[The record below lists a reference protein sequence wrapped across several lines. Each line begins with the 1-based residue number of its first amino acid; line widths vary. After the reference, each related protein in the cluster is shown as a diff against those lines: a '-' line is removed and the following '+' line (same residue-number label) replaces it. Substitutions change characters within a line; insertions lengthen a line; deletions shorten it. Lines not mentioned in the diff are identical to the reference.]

1 MTDPVPLLKRLIGC
15 RSVTPHDGGALD
27 FVDEVLAKAAFRV
40 ERLLFSETGTPDIKN
55 LFARYGTGRPHFC
68 FAGHTDVV
76 PPGDEASWRHP
87 PFQGAEADGAI
98 YGRGASDM
106 KGSIA
111 AFMAAAIDFIGAR
124 GAQFKGSISL
134 LLTGDEEGPAINGTA
149 KVLQQLKQQGAV
161 PDHCLV
167 GEPTCVGRLGDA
179 LKIGR
184 RGSLTIWITANGRQ
198 GHSAYPQFADNP
210 IPKLVRLLDR
220 LASHKLDQGTDR
232 FEPSNLAITSVDVGN
247 PATNVIPAKASASIN
262 IRFNPLHS
270 GKSLSEWIGAEAQRV
285 EAEIGGKFELRFG
298 ESADAFLTEAGPF
311 VEVVGRAVKKVT
323 GMAPE
328 ISTTGGTSDARFIK
342 NYCPVVEF
350 GPRGETI
357 HQVDERIDI
366 DDLRQLKQ
374 IYQTV
379 AENYFGSP

>member
-1 MTDPVPLLKRLIGC
+1 MTDPVPLLKRLIRC
-15 RSVTPHDGGALD
+15 RSVTPEDDGALD
-27 FVDEVLAKAAFRV
+27 VVAEVLAKQGFKV
-40 ERLLFSETGTPDIKN
+40 ERLMFSETGTPDVKN
-55 LFARYGTGRPHFC
+55 LFARYGEGKPHLC

-76 PPGDEASWRHP
+76 PAGDEESWQYP
-87 PFQGAEADGAI
+87 PFAGVETNGAI

-124 GAQFKGSISL
+124 GPQFKGSISL

-149 KVLQQLKQQGAV
+149 KVLTRLKQEGAV

-167 GEPTCVGRLGDA
+167 GEPTCIGQLGDA
-179 LKIGR
+179 LKVGR
-184 RGSLTIWITANGRQ
+184 RGSLTVWVAAHGRQ

-220 LASHKLDQGTDR
+220 LASHRLDQGTDR

-247 PATNVIPAKASASIN
+247 PATNVIPGKAFASIN
-262 IRFNPLHS
+262 IRFNPLHNAR
-270 GKSLSEWIGAEAQRV
+270 SLADWIQAEVLAV
-285 EAEIGGKFELRFG
+285 EAEMGGKFELRFG
-298 ESADAFLTEAGPF
+298 EAADAFLTEAGPF
-311 VEVVGRAVKKVT
+311 VDMLRRAVEKVT
-323 GMAPE
+323 GTAPQ
-328 ISTTGGTSDARFIK
+328 ISTSGGTSDARFIK

-357 HQVDERIDI
+357 HQVDERIDLN
-366 DDLRQLKQ
+366 DLLQLKRV
-374 IYQTV
+374 YQTV
-379 AENYFGSP
+379 AEDYFGPA